1 MTSRRKFIGLG
12 IGAAVLP
19 GLAQAAEWSSMGWT
33 QAGEFGRLPLYKA
46 IYEKAY
52 VPAQGF
58 AARMQQRGVVIHGI
72 DADITGVWF
81 NDLAL
86 QWRRRPVAIAGLTA
100 PAALFCLEQLAWD
113 HRMRVAFR
121 ATHMQHSDGTI
132 EHRIQAPQTLAPQ
145 IRPSLDA
152 EPGWG
157 ASMADLAMHCPLPG
171 TSVATELAVD
181 TRVVV
186 DDVAVEPLV
195 SWVIAPVNSA

>member
-19 GLAQAAEWSSMGWT
+19 GLTQAAEWSSMGW
-33 QAGEFGRLPLYKA
+33 AEAKGLGRLPLYKA

-52 VPAQGF
+52 APAQGF
-58 AARMQQRGVVIHGI
+58 AARMQQRGVVSHGI

-121 ATHMQHSDGTI
+121 ATHTQRPGGAI
-132 EHRIQAPQTLAPQ
+132 EHRIQAPQTLMPQ
-145 IRPSLDA
+145 IRQSLDA

-157 ASMADLAMHCPLPG
+157 ALMADLAMHCPLPG

-181 TRVVV
+181 THVVV
-186 DDVAVEPLV
+186 DDLAAGPLV
-195 SWVIAPVNSA
+195 SWVIAPVSSA